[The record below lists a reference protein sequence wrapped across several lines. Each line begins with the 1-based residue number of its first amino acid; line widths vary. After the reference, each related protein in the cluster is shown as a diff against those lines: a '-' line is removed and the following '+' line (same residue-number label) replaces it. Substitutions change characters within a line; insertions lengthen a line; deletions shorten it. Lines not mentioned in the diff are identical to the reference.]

1 MTRLQRL
8 YGAALVFG
16 VASCFVQAAYADPGQ
31 AVRWLERV
39 SQAART
45 LNYEGVFVYQHK
57 GGLEAMRIIHRAQDG
72 NESER
77 LYSLT
82 GAPRE
87 IIRDDEKVTCILPNN
102 RSIVVDRR
110 QIGNPLS
117 QLVPRDA
124 QKLSRAYDLDVTG
137 EGRVADRAAAEV
149 SIIPKDEYRFGYRLW
164 IDQATGLLLQAD
176 VFDSNG
182 KRIEQL
188 MFTELRTPDSI
199 EPSSLEPQ
207 LSGDAYSWRQEE
219 PVAATV
225 GKDSKSWQFND
236 LPAGF
241 ELVLHEARPAPSGGE
256 QMEHLLFSDGL
267 ASVSVYIEK
276 TAPEDAFRGYSE
288 MGAVKAFGRLVG
300 DTTQVTAVGEVPRQ
314 TVERISAAIEQRD
327 AGR

>member
-1 MTRLQRL
+1 MTKLQRL
-8 YGAALVFG
+8 YRAALVVG
-16 VASCFVQAAYADPGQ
+16 VASCFVQAAYADPGE

-39 SQAART
+39 SNAART

-57 GGLEAMRIIHRAQDG
+57 GGLEAMRIIHRAEAG
-72 NESER
+72 NETER

-117 QLVPRDA
+117 QLVPRDV

-164 IDQATGLLLQAD
+164 VDQDTGLLLQAD

-182 KRIEQL
+182 RRIEQL

-199 EPSSLEPQ
+199 ETSSLEPQ
-207 LSGDAYSWRQEE
+207 LSGDAFSWRQEE
-219 PVAATV
+219 SVAASASD
-225 GKDSKSWQFND
+225 DSKDWEFKD
-236 LPAGF
+236 LPVGF
-241 ELVLHEARPAPSGGE
+241 ELVLHEARRVPGGG

-267 ASVSVYIEK
+267 ASVSVYIEN
-276 TAPEDAFRGYSE
+276 TAPDDAFHGYSE
-288 MGAVKAFGRLVG
+288 MGAVKAYGRLIG

-314 TVERISAAIEQRD
+314 TVERIGAAIEQRG